1 MIRTLR
7 IIMTDSWQDKGFA
20 CPASRIAHRAAGKT
34 GGMPDMQKTRDERRI
49 PIDKVGVKDIRYP
62 IVVLDKNRD
71 RQQTVA
77 RINMYVDLPHHFKGT
92 HMSRFIEILNQYHG
106 QVSID
111 RMNSM
116 LHDMKNYLEASCAH
130 LELDFPYFIE
140 KQAPV
145 SGARSLMEYQ
155 CHMQGSLGEDYDF
168 VLGVTVPMTSLCPCS
183 KEISARGA
191 HNQRSAVKVEIRYS
205 DHIWLEDLVAWVEE
219 CGSAPVFALLK
230 REDEKALTEKAYD
243 NPMFVEDVVRAVTQ
257 RLLKVPEITW
267 FRVACENFESI
278 HNHSAYA
285 MVERTD
291 IAGRG

>member
-1 MIRTLR
+1 MP
-7 IIMTDSWQDKGFA
+7 DKQKNTA
-20 CPASRIAHRAAGKT
+20 LARPASLVPRPDSNEA
-34 GGMPDMQKTRDERRI
+34 GMPDMQKLRDHRNI
-49 PIDKVGVKDIRYP
+49 PINKVGVKDIRYP
-62 IVVLDKNRD
+62 IVVLDKRKE

-106 QVSID
+106 EISIE
-111 RMNSM
+111 RMDTM
-116 LHDMKNYLEASCAH
+116 LRNMKEHLEASSAH
-130 LELDFPYFIE
+130 LELEFPYFIE

-155 CHMQGSLGEDYDF
+155 CRMVGSLDEGYDF
-168 VLGVTVPMTSLCPCS
+168 MLGVTVPLTSLCPCS

-191 HNQRSAVKVEIRYS
+191 HNQRSAVTVEIRYS
-205 DHIWLEDLVAWVEE
+205 EHIWLEDLIAWIED
-219 CGSAPVFALLK
+219 CGSAPVYALLK
-230 REDEKALTEKAYD
+230 REDEKVLTERAYD

-257 RLLKVPEITW
+257 RLFEVPEITW

-285 MVERTD
+285 LVERTISD
-291 IAGRG
+291 QSG